1 MGFTATGI
9 VLVFHQIPFSPLVML
24 VTHGAIC
31 KGKGR
36 NYFLIP
42 PYITSNFSSTY
53 TQLASFHFKKFFNF
67 TEYEK
72 RQTQ

>member
-36 NYFLIP
+36 NYFDTLYHRP
-42 PYITSNFSSTY
+42 ENFV
-53 TQLASFHFKKFFNF
+53 HG
-67 TEYEK
+67 EE
-72 RQTQ
+72 